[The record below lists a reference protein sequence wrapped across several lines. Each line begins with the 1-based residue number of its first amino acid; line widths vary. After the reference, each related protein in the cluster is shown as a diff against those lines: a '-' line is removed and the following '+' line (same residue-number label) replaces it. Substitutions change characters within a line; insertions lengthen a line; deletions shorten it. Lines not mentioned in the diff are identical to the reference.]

1 MVVENSLYKAHI
13 LEHYTNPLNW
23 GVVEAAHFSSG
34 VLNPSCGDSVSI
46 TGCVENGAVTKIAFT
61 GAGCVISLAAASLVT
76 EFCKTKTA
84 HDVLCIT
91 AEDVVGLLGLSLGP
105 VRIKCALL
113 ALQALQKG
121 IIQCRVEN

>member
-1 MVVENSLYKAHI
+1 MIIENSLYKAHI

-23 GVVEAAHFSSG
+23 GAVEGAHFSSG
-34 VLNPSCGDSVSI
+34 VFNPSCGDSVSI
-46 TGCVENGAVTKIAFT
+46 TGCVENGVVTKIAFT

-76 EFCKTKTA
+76 EFCKAKTLQE
-84 HDVLCIT
+84 VLCLT

-121 IIQCRVEN
+121 MRQHMIEN